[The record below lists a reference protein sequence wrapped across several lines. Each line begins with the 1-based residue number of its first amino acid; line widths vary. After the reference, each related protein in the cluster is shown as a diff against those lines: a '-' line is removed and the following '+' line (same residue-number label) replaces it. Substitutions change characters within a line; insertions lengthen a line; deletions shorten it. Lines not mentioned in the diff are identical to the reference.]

1 MIYVSIIH
9 VTLSMAKQI
18 DYSIWLEENKYLLNN
33 ILKDI
38 FKSINNADI
47 PKSFNMDFRYKDELK
62 DDLLWYIYMNSSS
75 SIRKG

>member
-1 MIYVSIIH
+1 M
-9 VTLSMAKQI
+9 TKQI

-47 PKSFNMDFRYKDELK
+47 PKSFNMDFQYKDELK
-62 DDLLWYIYMNSSS
+62 EDLLRYIYMNSSS

>member
-1 MIYVSIIH
+1 
-9 VTLSMAKQI
+9 MAKQI
-18 DYSIWLEENKYLLNN
+18 DYSIWLEENKDLLNN
-33 ILKDI
+33 ILTDI

-62 DDLLWYIYMNSSS
+62 DDLLKYIYMNSSS

>member
-1 MIYVSIIH
+1 M
-9 VTLSMAKQI
+9 TKQI

-62 DDLLWYIYMNSSS
+62 DDLLRYIYMHSST

>member
-1 MIYVSIIH
+1 
-9 VTLSMAKQI
+9 MAKQI
-18 DYSIWLEENKYLLNN
+18 DYSIWLEENKVLLNN

-38 FKSINNADI
+38 FKSINNTDI

-62 DDLLWYIYMNSSS
+62 DDLLRYIYMNSSS